1 MLSPPAALFIPSTT
15 QHHHQWVLNSL
26 SSISVAVFISHSS
39 ILLIYAIILLSDM
52 ALRLPGLSIN
62 RVFQSVWQTAAP
74 FMSLTFPA
82 GYWIS
87 KHTAVSIFC
96 SSTIIKIV
104 HLALCTDD
112 STYQVKHGIV
122 KLCGPKSVLY
132 GGKTLDVLLFCLFFC
147 IFIFRL
153 PTASCSCITE
163 PSFSAVNVHI
173 CFLCFSS

>member
-1 MLSPPAALFIPSTT
+1 M
-15 QHHHQWVLNSL
+15 
-26 SSISVAVFISHSS
+26 AVFISHSS

-52 ALRLPGLSIN
+52 ALRLPGLLIN